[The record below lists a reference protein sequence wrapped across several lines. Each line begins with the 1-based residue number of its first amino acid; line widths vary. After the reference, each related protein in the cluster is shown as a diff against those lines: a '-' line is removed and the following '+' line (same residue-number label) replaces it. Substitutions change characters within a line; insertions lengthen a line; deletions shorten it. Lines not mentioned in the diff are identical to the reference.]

1 MYNQYTY
8 RSMGTVN
15 RHMQV
20 LGDKV
25 IDLNNVFTTGYKK
38 KDTSFHETL
47 HGMKPYYRRHHSD
60 GQSKLTSRELDFAI
74 EGKGFFEIQLP
85 DGTNAYTR
93 DGSFTIGPNG
103 ELLSSQGYQVVT
115 SNPNSEFVSERY
127 DSYLGSESQQSY
139 DVGVDSSSTYIPI
152 GATVKMDEDGTLRTE
167 DGQIIGKLSVVNFAN
182 VDGLKDIGENVYL
195 ATESAGDIQ
204 EVKLGSM
211 AGETKVRQG
220 YLESS
225 NVSIVKDM
233 ADIVQ
238 LNTAIKAEM
247 KIIKVLDQMQE
258 NLTSTITRNL

>member
-1 MYNQYTY
+1 M
-8 RSMGTVN
+8 
-15 RHMQV
+15 HI

-38 KDTSFHETL
+38 KDTSFHDTL
-47 HGMKPYYRRHHSD
+47 NGVQTYQRRLHTS

-93 DGSFTIGPNG
+93 DGSFTLGPNG

-115 SNPNSEFVSERY
+115 SNPNAEFVSERY
-127 DSYLGSESQQSY
+127 DNYLNGESQSGF
-139 DVGVDSSSTYIPI
+139 DVGVHSSATFIPI
-152 GATVKMDEDGTLRTE
+152 GATVKMDDDGTLRTE
-167 DGQIIGKLSVVNFAN
+167 EGQIIGKLNIVTFAN
-182 VDGLKDIGENVYL
+182 VDGLKNIGENIYL
-195 ATESAGDIQ
+195 ATESAGDIN
-204 EVKLGSM
+204 EVDPGNM
-211 AGETKVRQG
+211 TGETKVRQG
-220 YLESS
+220 HLESS
-225 NVSIVKDM
+225 NVSIIKNM

>member
-1 MYNQYTY
+1 
-8 RSMGTVN
+8 MGTVN

-25 IDLNNVFTTGYKK
+25 IDLNNIFTTGYKK

-47 HGMKPYYRRHHSD
+47 NGMKSYYKRHHSD
-60 GQSKLTSRELDFAI
+60 GQAKHTSRDLDFAI
-74 EGKGFFEIQLP
+74 EGQGFFEIQLP

-93 DGSFTIGPNG
+93 DGSFTVGPNG

-115 SNPNSEFVSERY
+115 SNPNAEFVSERY
-127 DSYLGSESQQSY
+127 DDYLGGQQAPGF
-139 DVGVDSSSTYIPI
+139 DVGVHSSSTFIPI

-167 DGQIIGKLSVVNFAN
+167 EGQILGKLSVVTFTNI
-182 VDGLKDIGENVYL
+182 DGLKDIGENIYM
-195 ATESAGDIQ
+195 ATENAGDIKEIQ
-204 EVKLGSM
+204 IGTM
-211 AGETKVRQG
+211 TGETKVRQG

>member
-1 MYNQYTY
+1 
-8 RSMGTVN
+8 MGTVN

-47 HGMKPYYRRHHSD
+47 NGMKPYYRRHHSD

>member
-38 KDTSFHETL
+38 KDTSFHETFN
-47 HGMKPYYRRHHSD
+47 GMKTYQRRHHTD

-93 DGSFTIGPNG
+93 DGSFTVGPNG

-115 SNPNSEFVSERY
+115 SNPNAEFVSERY
-127 DSYLGSESQQSY
+127 DNFLGGEAPQGF
-139 DVGVDSSSTYIPI
+139 DVGVHSSATFIPI
-152 GATVKMDEDGTLRTE
+152 GASVKMDQDGTLRTDE
-167 DGQIIGKLSVVNFAN
+167 GQILGKLSVVAFTNE
-182 VDGLKDIGENVYL
+182 DGLKDVGENIYL
-195 ATESAGDIQ
+195 ATETAGEIK
-204 EVKLGSM
+204 EVQLGTM

-225 NVSIVKDM
+225 NVSIVKNM

>member
-8 RSMGTVN
+8 QSMSAVN
-15 RHMQV
+15 RNMQL

-25 IDLNNVFTTGYKK
+25 NDLNNIFTTGYKK

-47 HGMKPYYRRHHSD
+47 NGMKPYYRRHHSD

-93 DGSFTIGPNG
+93 DGSFTVGPNG
-103 ELLSSQGYQVVT
+103 ELVSAQGYQVVT
-115 SNPNSEFVSERY
+115 SNPNAEFVSERY
-127 DSYLGSESQQSY
+127 DNYLNGESQPAF
-139 DVGVDSSSTYIPI
+139 DVGVHSSATYIPI

-167 DGQIIGKLSVVNFAN
+167 EGQIIGKLSVVNFAN
-182 VDGLKDIGENVYL
+182 VDGLKDVGENIYI
-195 ATESAGDIQ
+195 ATEQAGDIK
-204 EVKLGSM
+204 EVQVGTM
-211 AGETKVRQG
+211 TGETKVRQG

>member
-1 MYNQYTY
+1 
-8 RSMGTVN
+8 MGTVN

-47 HGMKPYYRRHHSD
+47 NGMKPYYRRHHSD

-93 DGSFTIGPNG
+93 DGSFTVGPNG

-127 DSYLGSESQQSY
+127 DSYLGSEAQQSY

-204 EVKLGSM
+204 EVQLGSM